1 MRARPFSISVGVGA
15 VALFSINTL
24 ACGSG
29 IDSPEETAKPP
40 PTPSPAF
47 SAPTNSAPTQQPTPS
62 PTQQVSET
70 PPTPVMAM
78 PPAPADQPWQA
89 PASIDPNSPV
99 GRHGQLHVQ
108 GTALV
113 DEQGAPV
120 QLKGISSMW
129 LNWEDR
135 YSTSK

>member
-1 MRARPFSISVGVGA
+1 MSMRLCVGGGVGVGA
-15 VALFSINTL
+15 AIFLLGCS
-24 ACGSG
+24 SG
-29 IDSPEETAKPP
+29 IDSPDGMPAMPA
-40 PTPSPAF
+40 PSPAF
-47 SAPTNSAPTQQPTPS
+47 NAPTNPAPTQQAAPA

-99 GRHGQLHVQ
+99 GRHGQLRVQ

-135 YSTSK
+135 